1 MNIHS
6 PASPP
11 RHGLSVLFNASK
23 IRGVGRHSFPEN
35 FEILSPRKRD
45 FRYEFIAFKID
56 CVFIVYFYKF
66 LTLAVLILRVRSN
79 ALTPPPP
86 TRLDPPQIQYSRTS
100 TINAPGGGDIQGV
113 CRLGLQTLTL
123 FEVQLFIPLP
133 CLRQQTLF
141 YMSLIRFFLH
151 SGLSNFQ
158 TNITK

>member
-11 RHGLSVLFNASK
+11 RHYLSLLFNASK
-23 IRGVGRHSFPEN
+23 IRRVWRHSFPEN

-45 FRYEFIAFKID
+45 FRYEYIAFKID

-66 LTLAVLILRVRSN
+66 LTLAVLILSVRSN
-79 ALTPPPP
+79 PPTPPAP
-86 TRLDPPQIQYSRTS
+86 TRLDPPQLQYGRTS
-100 TINAPGGGDIQGV
+100 TINAPGGADIQEV

-123 FEVQLFIPLP
+123 FEVQLFILLP
-133 CLRQQTLF
+133 CLRQQSLF
-141 YMSLIRFFLH
+141 YVPDSFRSH
-151 SGLSNFQ
+151 SGLNNFQ